1 MHSLCG
7 SLQFYNKYACSI
19 IKYFVRAIL
28 IKHEHGAA
36 GTALRDPQAKQDV
49 IRRKCVC
56 SNTIVCEAAVTA
68 MQRIRLGAGIVKF
81 LVCLITKGNDI
92 CKYYTICIF
101 IYMYIYIHAYHG
113 IQIFDGG
120 FKTEFHVICKNE
132 RSFG

>member
-101 IYMYIYIHAYHG
+101 IY
-113 IQIFDGG
+113 DG
-120 FKTEFHVICKNE
+120 FLK
-132 RSFG
+132 